1 MENPVIILGAKG
13 LGPVALEI
21 FQSNDVVVYCFL
33 DDDAALHGTEV
44 SEVSVMGS
52 TDDEGY
58 LKLIGKKCEAFVAS
72 DDNKYRRSLTEMLLE
87 RRKMMPVNAIHARAY
102 VSATASLGHGN
113 LIAAGAVIGTGAKV
127 GSHCVLHANSLVDY
141 SATVGDFVQV
151 GAGTVLNSSVTVEDG
166 AFNGSGVTVVSGV
179 TIGRNARVGAGSV
192 VIENVKNN
200 ATVFGNPAVPLDK
213 K

>member
-44 SEVSVMGS
+44 NEVSVMGS

-87 RRKMMPVNAIHARAY
+87 RRSMMPVNAIHARAY
-102 VSATASLGHGN
+102 VSASASLGHGN
-113 LIAAGAVIGTGAKV
+113 LIAAGVIIGTGARL
-127 GSHCVLHANSLVDY
+127 GNHCVLHANCLVDY
-141 SATVGDFVQV
+141 SATVGDFVQL
-151 GAGTVLNSSVTVEDG
+151 GAGSVLNSSVTVEEG
-166 AFNGSGVTVVSGV
+166 AFIGSGVTVVSGV
-179 TIGRNARVGAGSV
+179 TIGRNARIGAGSV

-200 ATVFGNPAVPLDK
+200 ATVFGNPAVPLAK